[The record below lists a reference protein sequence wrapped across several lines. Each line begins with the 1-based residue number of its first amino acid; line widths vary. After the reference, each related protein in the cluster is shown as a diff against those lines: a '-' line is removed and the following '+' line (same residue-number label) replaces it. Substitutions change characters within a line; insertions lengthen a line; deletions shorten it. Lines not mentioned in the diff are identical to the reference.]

1 MNTTI
6 IYNFNNN
13 KDIFKETKFPRI
25 AQNIH
30 AL

>member
-25 AQNIH
+25 AQCN